1 MNELIY
7 LDREGDPVKLSKI
20 MRRELTQ
27 SLVYYIVNLKSQ
39 IYNEQDRA
47 KKQALRERLFVANK
61 LYYLFE
67 QPSVRVKTNLEF
79 HRNWERFS
87 NELLKSKL
95 QFS

>member
-1 MNELIY
+1 MLYVDLE
-7 LDREGDPVKLSKI
+7 REGKVRLTKI
-20 MRRELTQ
+20 MQTELTQ
-27 SLVYYIVNLKSQ
+27 SLCYYIVNLKSQ

-47 KKQALRERLFVANK
+47 KKQALRERLFVVTK

-87 NELLKSKL
+87 NKLLESKL